1 MKSVNI
7 EINVCGNAEK
17 PTCTVNPP
25 IQADSHTCC
34 HVDMDNKCEPQ
45 PGVSGVTSVFGRT
58 GIVTAQPGDY
68 TADQITETA
77 ARKFASPDEK
87 AVWNAKQAEL
97 ISGTTIRMLF
107 GQSLLGSGDISPT
120 PAQMGAAAAD
130 HTHTTSEITDYT
142 QKTKQLIHSSLEAGV
157 GVTLSYNPVN
167 EKTIISAKGGA
178 AGGGSGYIVA
188 ERLGATAGQNHAFSI
203 SPQNAFNLAAYALK
217 EEAGA
222 ANQTYVVDDFDASS
236 EANYDATDDVIFDGV
251 ANLYTG
257 SNYQLTS
264 DGKFYSAEIKSD
276 GEAISIFQRTPT
288 TPATV
293 ENIIP
298 AMTANN
304 VPTGYEAIASS
315 NNRDPGAVSA
325 IYKAFNR
332 SQVGGSDSW
341 TSDAAPSTSS
351 PQWVGIKLPTPFRIQ
366 GYSVV
371 TRNQSGYSNS
381 PRTWTFQGS
390 HDGSTWTV
398 LHTIANDT
406 QNTPGQ
412 KRTYVINNDVSFQY
426 YRIHITL
433 ANYGVLSSFVGVE
446 ELEIYDSLEKFVIS
460 HDGKNYSVNNGLLSE
475 IEGELTAEK
484 INMLGVSS
492 LSNLPL
498 LFTNPV
504 KVISNSAVKIETQ
517 YTPYSQIMIPSASA
531 SLASYSQINSA
542 TLTATQTGNGKVR
555 VAVTRDLVN
564 WHVLRNGA
572 WVDVGMLS
580 ADTAG
585 AEALIADGMTPAE
598 LGGIT
603 AAQWTQLF
611 SSNNSVPD
619 SLAFAFALDITDPV
633 TDVATID
640 RLVLNVNDASNWKVQ
655 SPEEVEIRWRTDSV
669 TFRTVTAGNYKLA
682 YQVP

>member
-1 MKSVNI
+1 MKDINI
-7 EINVCGNAEK
+7 EINVCDSTGKA
-17 PTCTVNPP
+17 TCTVHPH
-25 IQADSHTCC
+25 ACC
-34 HVDMDNKCEPQ
+34 HSDNGGGQE

-130 HTHTTSEITDYT
+130 HTHTTPEITDYT

-167 EKTIISAKGGA
+167 EKTIISATGGA

-251 ANLYTG
+251 VNLYTG

-460 HDGKNYSVNNGLLSE
+460 HDGKNYSVNNGLLSD

-504 KVISNSAVKIETQ
+504 KVISNSAMKIETQ
-517 YTPYSQIMIPSASA
+517 YTPYSQIMIQSALT

-611 SSNNSVPD
+611 SSNNGVPD

-669 TFRTVTAGNYKLA
+669 TFRTATAGNYKLA